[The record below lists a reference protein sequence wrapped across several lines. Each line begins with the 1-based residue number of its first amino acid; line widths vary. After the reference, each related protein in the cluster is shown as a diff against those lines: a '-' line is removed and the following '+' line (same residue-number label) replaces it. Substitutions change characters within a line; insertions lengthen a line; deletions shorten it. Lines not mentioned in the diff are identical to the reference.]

1 VLRLLAALPA
11 FLLLVS
17 SDLRADYVV
26 TSLDAGPQRGISL
39 GLAGGKLTLT
49 TSTGTAIRSEAA
61 RVIEITVLPAR
72 TAPPERLWPFEV
84 ELRDGTRLRGEL
96 APGRTQEL
104 RIRCPSLKEEQELSL
119 DDVMTIKRVS
129 GAKIPGSARLVR
141 IPEKD
146 AAYTLV
152 GTRYEGTIAEF
163 NGTGI
168 RIKRERGLKEKS
180 IPYGKLAA
188 IFIENDPHE
197 HQPGLQLVA
206 RMTDGSSLRLTKDFR
221 ISAGELSGT
230 TALGLR
236 LRAPLDRIAAI
247 GFRGGSFEYVSDLTP
262 VDTLRKPFF
271 PVPDGAARDVY
282 LDFVAPIRIDRSPDG
297 RPITLFRHTYPKGIG
312 VRPRT
317 ELTYALEGAFRE
329 FRVLCGID
337 DEVLGPG
344 YGKAGGLGSVVFVV
358 EVDGKVRYVSKPM
371 RGRMKPASVKVDVTG
386 AKRLKLIVTRVPKA
400 QMPKN
405 AEDSSELD
413 NAVWAQPLLVR

>member
-1 VLRLLAALPA
+1 M
-11 FLLLVS
+11 
-17 SDLRADYVV
+17 
-26 TSLDAGPQRGISL
+26 
-39 GLAGGKLTLT
+39 
-49 TSTGTAIRSEAA
+49 
-61 RVIEITVLPAR
+61 VLPAR
-72 TAPPERLWPFEV
+72 AAPPERLWPFEV

-119 DDVMTIKRVS
+119 DDVLAIRRVS

-141 IPEKD
+141 IPERD

-163 NGTGI
+163 NDTGI
-168 RIKRERGLKEKS
+168 KIKRERGLKEKS

-197 HQPGLQLVA
+197 HKPGLQLVA
-206 RMTDGSSLRLTKDFR
+206 RMTDGSSLRLARDFR
-221 ISAGELSGT
+221 ISSGELIGT
-230 TALGLR
+230 TALGAK
-236 LRAPLDRIAAI
+236 LRAPLDRVVAI

-262 VDTLRKPFF
+262 SKTLRRPFF

-297 RPITLFRHTYPKGIG
+297 RPITLFRHTYAKGIG

-317 ELTYALEGAFRE
+317 ELTYALDGAFRE

-358 EVDGKVRYVSKPM
+358 EVDGKARYVSKPM
-371 RGRMKPASVKVDVTG
+371 RGRMKPASVKIDVTG
-386 AKRLKLIVTRVPKA
+386 AKLLKLIVTRVPKE
-400 QMPKN
+400 QMPNN